1 MKTLTI
7 SLITAT
13 FTWVLAIVSPA
24 TTQDAE
30 VRQIMQ
36 KDYTTDVE
44 YIKARN
50 EVAPTEQT
58 LDFDAI

>member
-13 FTWVLAIVSPA
+13 FTWVLAIVNPA
-24 TTQDAE
+24 DTQQAE
-30 VRQIMQ
+30 VQKIMQ
-36 KDYTTDVE
+36 KDYTGDIE
-44 YIKARN
+44 YVQSRS
-50 EVAPTEQT
+50 EVSAPQAS

>member
-50 EVAPTEQT
+50 EVAPAEQT